1 VTTVPSWQVARAIA
15 AKDLRIEVRSR
26 SVLTT
31 VFPFAATMLLAFG
44 FALGPGRD
52 LLVPSAPGLLWLAGL
67 FASVDLFGRSYQG
80 EADSGALESLLL
92 APIDRGAIYLGK
104 AAAAAVQL
112 TGLLLLTGGLV
123 VVLFG
128 LPLGPQPAL
137 LLLTVLL
144 GVIGLS
150 ALGSLF
156 GLLTILGRTRHVA
169 LPVLVLP
176 LVTPV
181 VISAIRAT
189 ALLGTGDDIGQVG
202 GWLGLL
208 VAFDAAFLATGYLVF
223 GHLLED

>member
-1 VTTVPSWQVARAIA
+1 MSAAQVVVAVAE
-15 AKDLRIEVRSR
+15 KDLRIELRSR
-26 SVLTT
+26 SALTT

-67 FASVDLFGRSYQG
+67 FAAVDLFGRAYQA
-80 EADSGALESLLL
+80 EADSDALESLLL
-92 APIDRGAIYLGK
+92 SPADRGAIYLGK
-104 AAAAAVQL
+104 ATAAAAQL
-112 TGLLLLTGGLV
+112 AVLMLLTGALV
-123 VVLFG
+123 VALFG
-128 LPLGPQPAL
+128 LPLGSHPFAL
-137 LLLTVLL
+137 ALTVLL

-150 ALGSLF
+150 AVGSLF
-156 GLLTILGRTRHVA
+156 GLLTVLGRTRRLA

-176 LVTPV
+176 LVTPI

-189 ALLGTGDDIGQVG
+189 ALLVTDDHTGQVG

-208 VAFDAAFLATGYLVF
+208 AAFDAAFLATGYLVF